1 MLAWSFEPSVLLG
14 LVIAAAIYVAGL
26 REIARRGR
34 PWRTVT
40 RRRAV
45 SFLLGLLAVLLAL
58 LSPIDTF
65 ADRLF
70 ALHMLQHLL
79 LLMVAAPLLL
89 LGKPLPVLLVGA
101 PHGRVRR
108 VARVHA
114 RTPWLHGLTRRLTSP
129 LVAWPLYVG
138 DIWLWHMPALYQLAL
153 QHEGVHLLEH
163 LCFLGTGLLFWWVVI
178 EPLPG
183 PTRVHH
189 GLRLLYAWAA
199 VLPNTAL
206 GALFVFAGTP
216 WYRFYA
222 VQPRL
227 FGTSVMDDQRLGGLI
242 MWLPGDMMYVT
253 AAALLFFAMLA
264 RDERD
269 QAMEERAEQVT
280 SPVDI

>member
-1 MLAWSFEPSVLLG
+1 
-14 LVIAAAIYVAGL
+14 
-26 REIARRGR
+26 
-34 PWRTVT
+34 
-40 RRRAV
+40 
-45 SFLLGLLAVLLAL
+45 
-58 LSPIDTF
+58 
-65 ADRLF
+65 
-70 ALHMLQHLL
+70 
-79 LLMVAAPLLL
+79 
-89 LGKPLPVLLVGA
+89 
-101 PHGRVRR
+101 
-108 VARVHA
+108 
-114 RTPWLHGLTRRLTSP
+114 
-129 LVAWPLYVG
+129 
-138 DIWLWHMPALYQLAL
+138 MPALYQLAL

-163 LCFLGTGLLFWWVVI
+163 LCFLGTDLLFWWVVI

-227 FGTSVMDDQRLGGLI
+227 FGTSVMDDQRLGGLL

-253 AAALLFFAMLA
+253 ATALLFFAMLS

-269 QAMEERAEQVT
+269 QAMEERAEQVA
-280 SPVDI
+280 SSVGI